1 MAAPSQ
7 GSPTSFARSFAN
19 RLKACQPEVT
29 GPVNQGFTHCFWM
42 KTSCIIVED
51 IQIAADFLRK
61 FCEKSDLVEVKGHFL
76 NVADALEFLDRQR
89 VDLLFLDVEMPGA
102 TGFDLLDSLTYSPKI
117 ILTTSKTEYAF
128 DAFQYHVN
136 DYLKKPFT
144 YKRFLEAIE
153 KLQQQTQATE
163 HSPAPAPQQSAAL
176 TAETDFLFIKSEDK
190 LVKLKKDDILF
201 LESMRDYVKFVTP
214 AKSYITYSTL
224 KNMEEKLV
232 GPNFLKVHR
241 SYIVNI
247 TKIDDIRGNTIYLL
261 GNQIPI
267 GKGHKDEV
275 AARLNIL

>member
-1 MAAPSQ
+1 
-7 GSPTSFARSFAN
+7 
-19 RLKACQPEVT
+19 
-29 GPVNQGFTHCFWM
+29 M
-42 KTSCIIVED
+42 KLSCIIVED

-76 NVADALEFLDRQR
+76 NVADALDFLDREK
-89 VDLLFLDVEMPGA
+89 VDVLFLDVEMPGA
-102 TGFDLLDSLTYSPKI
+102 NGFELLDRLTYSPMI

-128 DAFQYHVN
+128 NAFQYHVD

-144 YKRFLEAIE
+144 FKRFQESIQ
-153 KLQQQTQATE
+153 KLQQKVAARTPAAVTP
-163 HSPAPAPQQSAAL
+163 PAPSMPAV
-176 TAETDFLFIKSEDK
+176 TDTDFLFIKAEDK
-190 LVKLKKDDILF
+190 LIKLKKDDILF

-214 AKSYITYSTL
+214 ARNYITYSTL
-224 KNMEEKLV
+224 KNMEEKLI

-247 TKIDDIRGNTIYLL
+247 NKIDDIRGNTIYLL

>member
-1 MAAPSQ
+1 
-7 GSPTSFARSFAN
+7 
-19 RLKACQPEVT
+19 
-29 GPVNQGFTHCFWM
+29 M
-42 KTSCIIVED
+42 KISCIIVED

-76 NVADALEFLDRQR
+76 NVADALEFLDRER

-144 YKRFLEAIE
+144 YKRFLEAIQ
-153 KLQQQTQATE
+153 KLTQQQQAQSHTPE
-163 HSPAPAPQQSAAL
+163 PTPIAAPQL
-176 TAETDFLFIKSEDK
+176 TATTTPDTDFLFIKSEDK
-190 LVKLKKDDILF
+190 LIKLKKDDILF
-201 LESMRDYVKFVTP
+201 LESMRDYVKFVTQG
-214 AKSYITYSTL
+214 KSYITYSTL
-224 KNMEEKLV
+224 KNMEEKLI
-232 GPNFLKVHR
+232 GPIFIKVHR

-247 TKIDDIRGNTIYLL
+247 NKIDDIRGNTIYLL

>member
-1 MAAPSQ
+1 
-7 GSPTSFARSFAN
+7 
-19 RLKACQPEVT
+19 
-29 GPVNQGFTHCFWM
+29 M
-42 KTSCIIVED
+42 KTTCIIVED

-76 NVADALEFLDRQR
+76 NVADALEFLDREK

-144 YKRFLEAIE
+144 YKRFLEAIQ
-153 KLQQQTQATE
+153 KLQQQIQAQE
-163 HSPAPAPQQSAAL
+163 PAPAVVSQQQSPVTL
-176 TAETDFLFIKSEDK
+176 PQGSDTDFLFIKSEDK
-190 LVKLKKDDILF
+190 LVKIKKDDILF

-214 AKSYITYSTL
+214 GKSYVTYSTL
-224 KNMEEKLV
+224 KNMEEKLI
-232 GPNFLKVHR
+232 GPLFLKVHR

-247 TKIDDIRGNTIYLL
+247 NKIDDIRGNTIYLL

-267 GKGHKDEV
+267 GKGHKEEV
-275 AARLNIL
+275 TARLNIL

>member
-1 MAAPSQ
+1 
-7 GSPTSFARSFAN
+7 
-19 RLKACQPEVT
+19 
-29 GPVNQGFTHCFWM
+29 M
-42 KTSCIIVED
+42 KLSCIIVED

-76 NVADALEFLDRQR
+76 NVADALDFLDQEK
-89 VDLLFLDVEMPGA
+89 VDVLFLDVEMPGA
-102 TGFDLLDSLTYSPKI
+102 NGFELLDRLTYSPMI

-128 DAFQYHVN
+128 NAFQYHVD

-144 YKRFLEAIE
+144 FKRFQESIQ
-153 KLQQQTQATE
+153 KLQQKVAVAQTSTAAL
-163 HSPAPAPQQSAAL
+163 PAPA
-176 TAETDFLFIKSEDK
+176 TTTDTDFLFIKAEDK
-190 LVKLKKDDILF
+190 LIKLKKDDILF

-224 KNMEEKLV
+224 KNMEEKLI
-232 GPNFLKVHR
+232 GPSFLKVHR

-247 TKIDDIRGNTIYLL
+247 NKIDDIRGNMIYLL

-267 GKGHKDEV
+267 GKGHKEEV